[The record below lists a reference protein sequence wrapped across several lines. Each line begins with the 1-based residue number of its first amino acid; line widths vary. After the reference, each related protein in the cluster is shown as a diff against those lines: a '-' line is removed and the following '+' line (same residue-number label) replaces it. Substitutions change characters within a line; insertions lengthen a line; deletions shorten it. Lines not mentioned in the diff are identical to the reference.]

1 MRIAGLRLIHS
12 YLTNRRQRTKIN
24 MSYSPWEEIVFGL
37 PQGFILGSLLF
48 NIFLC
53 NLFFIMKE
61 TDFSSYADD
70 NTPYRTADT
79 IEEEL
84 NY

>member
-1 MRIAGLRLIHS
+1 
-12 YLTNRRQRTKIN
+12 

-37 PQGFILGSLLF
+37 PQGSILESLLF